1 MSEKDLCLV
10 RNPKCGFQDI
20 GFSLEGLQV
29 LSSLHALSAVTWQ
42 GYIKLY
48 LRSD

>member
-29 LSSLHALSAVTWQ
+29 LSSLHALSAVTR
-42 GYIKLY
+42 GDLAGLY
-48 LRSD
+48 